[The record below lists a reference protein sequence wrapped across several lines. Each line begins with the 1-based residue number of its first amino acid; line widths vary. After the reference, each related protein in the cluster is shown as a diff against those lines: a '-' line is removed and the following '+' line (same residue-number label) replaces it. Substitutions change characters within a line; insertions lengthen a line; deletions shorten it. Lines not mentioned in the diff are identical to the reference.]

1 MRLATEAT
9 RLRIPRPPRLR
20 DIGGEVGIAA
30 ARRAFVGIR
39 GKQGFSYG
47 NPLRMQAVRFTEK
60 SRSLRVESEGAK
72 ARIDRSWNLRETGP
86 NKHVAHP
93 LSVRWAL
100 PNAILRMS
108 VGHGAWPYVPSYGRF

>member
-1 MRLATEAT
+1 
-9 RLRIPRPPRLR
+9 
-20 DIGGEVGIAA
+20 
-30 ARRAFVGIR
+30 
-39 GKQGFSYG
+39 
-47 NPLRMQAVRFTEK
+47 MQAVRFTEK

-86 NKHVAHP
+86 NKHAAHP

-108 VGHGAWPYVPSYGRF
+108 VGHGGMALCPIVRPILIQAYPSPGPGRLSSELVALEYARQICTS